1 MNEIQARLFSDRF
14 EPAGDGY
21 IFRSKLT
28 APGYAVSAAE
38 RDQFVADHARRSR
51 RATWGL
57 AAFMTVALLLG
68 AAFFIASGRDVP
80 TVYIG
85 GVMLGSWLLIFVV
98 IRWIWNAPVR
108 CLHGRAPVAAGLDKT
123 EARREGLRRLPWRNL
138 GLAVGVA
145 VFVLFQ
151 GYQQDPTFSGWHGL
165 WLVASGGLLLLAA
178 VQAFRKWRSAK

>member
-51 RATWGL
+51 WATWGL
-57 AAFMTVALLLG
+57 AGLMTVALLLG
-68 AAFFIASGRDVP
+68 ATVFIASGRDVP
-80 TVYIG
+80 TLYIG
-85 GVMLGSWLLIFVV
+85 GVVLGSVLLAFVV
-98 IRWIWNAPVR
+98 TRWIWSAPAR
-108 CLHGRAPVAAGLDKT
+108 CLHGRAPVAPGLGKI
-123 EARREGLRRLPWRNL
+123 EARREGLRRLSWQNL

-145 VFVLFQ
+145 AFVLFR
-151 GYQQDPTFSGWHGL
+151 GYREDPTFSGWHGL